1 MHGTEVGVA
10 THGQQGENPW
20 GNGNIL
26 FGYTSVHRLVVL
38 QDVTM
43 GDNGCVG
50 SLYIISY
57 NCMPICNYHK
67 ISSVINESP
76 VYKGQEDHH

>member
-43 GDNGCVG
+43 G
-50 SLYIISY
+50 
-57 NCMPICNYHK
+57 
-67 ISSVINESP
+67 EA
-76 VYKGQEDHH
+76 GQLL